1 MIRKLP
7 GDVVRYE
14 VRTLTRFRSAK
25 EIAALRVG
33 SDGLRVGDVANVEMR
48 EPRLDYG
55 RHLDRSFAIGI
66 DVYKEP
72 SANTIE
78 VVDKA
83 LERIEEIKKDPQ
95 LEGIT
100 LLIWE
105 NQGEAIRNSL
115 SGLRNAGI
123 YGGILAIA
131 ILHFFLRRV
140 RTTFIVAT
148 AIPF

>member
-1 MIRKLP
+1 MFSRNPSKLP
-7 GDVVRYE
+7 P
-14 VRTLTRFRSAK
+14 LN
-25 EIAALRVG
+25 EI
-33 SDGLRVGDVANVEMR
+33 VELR

-55 RHLDRSFAIGI
+55 RHLDRSFAVGI

-83 LERIEEIKKDPQ
+83 LDRIEEIKTDPQ
-95 LEGIT
+95 LEGIN

-123 YGGILAIA
+123 YGGIMAVA
-131 ILHFFLRRV
+131 VLHFFLRRFTLNNDIV
-140 RTTFIVAT
+140 NMFADNISNRLVFGKSGNPGCCRTSRSVT
-148 AIPF
+148 